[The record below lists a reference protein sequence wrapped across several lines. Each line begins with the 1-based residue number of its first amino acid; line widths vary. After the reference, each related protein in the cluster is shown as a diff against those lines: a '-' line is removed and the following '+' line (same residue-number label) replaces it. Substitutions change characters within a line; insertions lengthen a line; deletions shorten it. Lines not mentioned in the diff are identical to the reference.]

1 MELVVEKSLDK
12 VENQLVNRMIGNNR
26 LTNLFNTIGGILFVF
41 DEILDRKNDIEYELQ
56 IEFHDDLIDDYLKGN
71 KLDEQLYVAQYIDS
85 LTSDDVPFE
94 LTKKEKIQI
103 DKLMTDF
110 INLYYKPPKKVQR
123 LLKAIEDNKF
133 NLNRNKFSYYGLKG
147 TIEPLN
153 CSYGAIGYTIYIE
166 ELKAYLYLDFD
177 LGKINY
183 TEYR

>member
-26 LTNLFNTIGGILFVF
+26 LTNLFNTMGGISFVF
-41 DEILDRKNDIEYELQ
+41 EEILDEDVDIEYELQ

-71 KLDEQLYVAQYIDS
+71 KLDEQLYVAEYVDS
-85 LTSDDVPFE
+85 LTNDDVPFE

-110 INLYYKPPKKVQR
+110 IDLYYKVPKKVQR

-133 NLNRNKFSYYGLKG
+133 NLNRNKFSYYGLNG
-147 TIEPLN
+147 TIDPLN
-153 CSYGAIGYTIYIE
+153 CSYGAIGYKIYLE
-166 ELKAYLYLDFD
+166 ELKSYLFLDFD
-177 LGKINY
+177 LNRVMY
-183 TEYR
+183 TEY

>member
-26 LTNLFNTIGGILFVF
+26 LTNLFNTMGGISFVF
-41 DEILDRKNDIEYELQ
+41 EEILDEDVDIEYELQ

-71 KLDEQLYVAQYIDS
+71 KLDEQLYVAEYVDS
-85 LTSDDVPFE
+85 LTNDDVPFE

-110 INLYYKPPKKVQR
+110 IDLYYKVPKKVQR

-133 NLNRNKFSYYGLKG
+133 NLNRNKFSYYGLNG

-153 CSYGAIGYTIYIE
+153 CSYGAIGYKIYLE
-166 ELKAYLYLDFD
+166 ELKSYLFLDFD
-177 LGKINY
+177 LNRVMY
-183 TEYR
+183 TEY